1 MVVRF
6 LAAGVV
12 VRFFAATAGAVL
24 DAFATRFGALA
35 VFGDTAAAELLP
47 ERFAAGEVV
56 RAKDGSTD
64 VAESVNASAA
74 ESATRLNT
82 GAVSPSARSAR
93 TTKDFFAA
101 VRRPYVHET
110 RARAHSSV
118 ISSPF
123 PLHSPFSPPL
133 VPHSAHPPL
142 PTITIVDNARAI
154 PRRAR
159 YWSRVKIP
167 SASRAPRSRARPS
180 HDSRGRSSTRTAT
193 ALAAT
198 RALSVVMEVDIVN
211 IFSSACCVRI
221 VTGAPLARGRRHAHG
236 RPGAGRGRGGGAKRR
251 ETAGRD
257 GRNGQKKKMSDIR
270 YDGGFF
276 RGSGPVGVSLDR
288 VRASEPSSRTR
299 GFVKPICVS
308 LFRVPRGDGIVID

>member
-1 MVVRF
+1 M
-6 LAAGVV
+6 
-12 VRFFAATAGAVL
+12 RFFAATAGAVL
-24 DAFATRFGALA
+24 DAFLATAFGALA

-47 ERFAAGEVV
+47 ERLAAGEEV

-74 ESATRLNT
+74 ESATRPNT

-123 PLHSPFSPPL
+123 PLHLPFSPPL
-133 VPHSAHPPL
+133 VPHTAHPPL

-167 SASRAPRSRARPS
+167 SASRAPRSRARAS
-180 HDSRGRSSTRTAT
+180 RDSRGRSSTRTAT

-221 VTGAPLARGRRHAHG
+221 VTTAHSREGAAAPRGVRA
-236 RPGAGRGRGGGAKRR
+236 PDERGGGEK
-251 ETAGRD
+251 AG
-257 GRNGQKKKMSDIR
+257 NGGK
-270 YDGGFF
+270 
-276 RGSGPVGVSLDR
+276 
-288 VRASEPSSRTR
+288 
-299 GFVKPICVS
+299 
-308 LFRVPRGDGIVID
+308 

>member
-6 LAAGVV
+6 LAAELV

-236 RPGAGRGRGGGAKRR
+236 RPGAGRGRGGRKGGKRR
-251 ETAGRD
+251 DVMGEMG
-257 GRNGQKKKMSDIR
+257 KKKMSDIR

-308 LFRVPRGDGIVID
+308 LFRVPRGDGIVSD